1 MMRTRVNDGLQSINA
16 YYKMAMLM
24 PVERLQNIVRGKDN
38 AIPATIAMMALEAKM
53 PQVAAA
59 QGQQAAQ
66 QPPQPSVREQIG
78 NQISTLPE
86 NVGVGALPAPNMEQM
101 DAPGMADG
109 GIVAF
114 GHGGDVPGYADG
126 VLVGQ
131 GLNKT
136 PLFPVPTNS
145 FNRRVKEQELAQR
158 GDPLIYPALQE
169 TFLATEIARLEAAL
183 KTMPPGAQRTMLENN
198 LAKLRNQAAPK
209 PTASTATAASATNT
223 APVLEQ
229 FQASPPEAKEPGWAV
244 KGTKKGR
251 RVVDKKGNVTFVSGE
266 LSRVPA
272 PINEG
277 DVYTERDTYTPPQ
290 TSPFDLKTDAGKKAN
305 ARLTRGT
312 RTNVKTDVKTDEK
325 TDEKTGAKA
334 GIATLQPSG
343 ESRSSELQ
351 SIIKDIKDASGVNEI
366 TAKQTA
372 IERLI
377 EQQNKDEV
385 ARYKERPQYK
395 PYEKYEKSLLSEEEK
410 VKDKKNQ
417 NFQMALINAGL
428 AIAGGS
434 SRYAL
439 QNIGQGAMV
448 GTKQY
453 TEGLKDLEAAAK
465 ERQKALAMIE
475 EARNAKAEKDFDR
488 YDSLMNKQAERMIA
502 SKQLGIE
509 ALSKVLNIT
518 VPKAADVY
526 NNIKNIT
533 SNEAIANLNADVQRE
548 NIQMHREGNKLQ
560 YQVGMANAAA
570 SMQNAQ
576 ATAAYRNEMVEQGK
590 IQKMLYAQQRGE
602 AAFKDYLNT
611 PEGKI
616 QSTKAISDPAAAK
629 YLRDLRNWY
638 MNDAYTG
645 AGLTYNPGGQPS
657 AKDQQGFKVLGVK

>member
-1 MMRTRVNDGLQSINA
+1 MMRTRANDGLQSINA

-114 GHGGDVPGYADG
+114 AGNDG
-126 VLVGQ
+126 SVVEQ
-131 GLNKT
+131 KT
-136 PLFPVPTNS
+136 SSQMGRLFEPIRSAFTDFFSGPQ
-145 FNRRVKEQELAQR
+145 F
-158 GDPLIYPALQE
+158 D
-169 TFLATEIARLEAAL
+169 
-183 KTMPPGAQRTMLENN
+183 
-198 LAKLRNQAAPK
+198 
-209 PTASTATAASATNT
+209 SATQQQLQDIDKRLRALSARRKELTGTFGFAQQTPAQQAEAENLDKQINALWEQGQSVRNKSKQT
-223 APVLEQ
+223 VSQRDAKADSAPVVPAPLEQ
-229 FQASPPEAKEPGWAV
+229 YVVDPNNPKYVDSSTVPAGWAV
-244 KGTKKGR
+244 EGTKKGR
-251 RVVDKKGNVTFVSGE
+251 RVVDKKGNVTFVPGE
-266 LSRVPA
+266 LSRMPA

-277 DVYTERDTYTPPQ
+277 DVYTGRDTYITPQ
-290 TSPFDLKTDAGKKAN
+290 TSPFDLKTDAGKNAN
-305 ARLTRGT
+305 AKLTRGAG
-312 RTNVKTDVKTDEK
+312 TNVKTDEK
-325 TDEKTGAKA
+325 TDAKA

-343 ESRSSELQ
+343 ESRSSELK
-351 SIIKDIKDASGVNEI
+351 SIIKDIRDASGVNDI
-366 TAKQTA
+366 LVKQTA
-372 IERLI
+372 IEQLI
-377 EQQNKDEV
+377 DKQNKDEV

-465 ERQKALAMIE
+465 ERQKAFAMIE

-488 YDSLMNKQAERMIA
+488 YDSLMNKQSERMIA

-526 NNIKNIT
+526 NNMKNIT
-533 SNEAIANLNADVQRE
+533 SNEAIANLNADVQRD

-560 YQVGMANAAA
+560 YQASMSHAAA
-570 SMQNAQ
+570 SAGYKDAMLEQN
-576 ATAAYRNEMVEQGK
+576 M
-590 IQKMLYAQQRGE
+590 IQKNLMAQQRGE
-602 AAFKDYLNT
+602 AAFKDYLST

-616 QSTKAISDPAAAK
+616 QSTKAVSDPAAAK

-645 AGLTYNPGGQPS
+645 AGLKYNPGGQPS

>member
-1 MMRTRVNDGLQSINA
+1 MMRTRANDGLQSINA

-145 FNRRVKEQELAQR
+145 FNRRVKEQELAQQ

-183 KTMPPGAQRTMLENN
+183 KTTPPGAQRTMLENN

-209 PTASTATAASATNT
+209 PTASTATASTTNT

-229 FQASPPEAKEPGWAV
+229 YQAPPPEAKEPGWAV

-251 RVVDKKGNVTFVSGE
+251 RVVDKKGNVTFVPGE
-266 LSRVPA
+266 LSRMPA

-277 DVYTERDTYTPPQ
+277 DVYTGRDTYTPSQ
-290 TSPFDLKTDAGKKAN
+290 TSPFDLKTDAGKNAN
-305 ARLTRGT
+305 AKLTRGAG
-312 RTNVKTDVKTDEK
+312 TNVKTGEKPGEKTDEK
-325 TDEKTGAKA
+325 TDAKA

-343 ESRSSELQ
+343 ESRSSELK
-351 SIIKDIKDASGVNEI
+351 SIIKDMRDASGVNDI
-366 TAKQTA
+366 LVKQTA
-372 IERLI
+372 IEQLI
-377 EQQNKDEV
+377 DKQNKDEV

-465 ERQKALAMIE
+465 ERQKAFAMIE

-488 YDSLMNKQAERMIA
+488 YDSLMNKQSERMIA

-526 NNIKNIT
+526 NNMKNIT
-533 SNEAIANLNADVQRE
+533 SNEAIANLNADVQRD
-548 NIQMHREGNKLQ
+548 NIQMHREGNTLQ
-560 YQVGMANAAA
+560 YQASMAHAAASAANAAA
-570 SMQNAQ
+570 NAGYKDAMLEQN
-576 ATAAYRNEMVEQGK
+576 M
-590 IQKMLYAQQRGE
+590 IQKNLMAQQRGE
-602 AAFKDYLNT
+602 TAFKDYLST

-616 QSTKAISDPAAAK
+616 QSTKAVSDPAAAK

-645 AGLTYNPGGQPS
+645 AGLKYNPGGQPS

>member
-1 MMRTRVNDGLQSINA
+1 MMRTRANDGLDSINV

-24 PVERLQNIVRGKDN
+24 PVERLQNIVRGTEKG
-38 AIPATIAMMALEAKM
+38 IPATIAMMALESKM

-66 QPPQPSVREQIG
+66 QPPQPSVREKLG

-126 VLVGQ
+126 ILVGQ

-145 FNRRVKEQELAQR
+145 FNRRVKEQELAQQ

-183 KTMPPGAQRTMLENN
+183 KTTPPGAQRTMLENN
-198 LAKLRNQAAPK
+198 LAKLRNQATPK
-209 PTASTATAASATNT
+209 PTASTATASTTNT

-229 FQASPPEAKEPGWAV
+229 YQAPPPEAKEPGWAV
-244 KGTKKGR
+244 KGTKKGK
-251 RVVDKKGNVTFVSGE
+251 RVVDKKGNVTFVPGE
-266 LSRVPA
+266 QSRA
-272 PINEG
+272 PKSINEYEG
-277 DVYTERDTYTPPQ
+277 TDLNYRSPWSTEDSG
-290 TSPFDLKTDAGKKAN
+290 SPFAN
-305 ARLTRGT
+305 TPEGRALSARLRRAG
-312 RTNVKTDVKTDEK
+312 TNVKTDEKPGEKTDEK
-325 TDEKTGAKA
+325 TDAKA

-343 ESRSSELQ
+343 ESRSSELK
-351 SIIKDIKDASGVNEI
+351 SIIKDMRDASGVNDI
-366 TAKQTA
+366 LAKQTD
-372 IERLI
+372 IETLI
-377 EQQNKDEV
+377 EKQNKDEV
-385 ARYKERPQYK
+385 ERYKKRPQYE
-395 PYEKYEKSLLSEEEK
+395 PYKKYEQSLLSEEEK

-453 TEGLKDLEAAAK
+453 TEGIKDLEAAAK
-465 ERQKALAMIE
+465 ERQKAFAMIE

-488 YDSLMNKQAERMIA
+488 YDSLMNKQSERMIA

-518 VPKAADVY
+518 VPKAADIY
-526 NNIKNIT
+526 NNMKDVA
-533 SNEAIANLNADVQRE
+533 SREAVANLQAQVQRE
-548 NIQMHREGNKLQ
+548 GNQLQ
-560 YQVGMANAAA
+560 YRASMAHAAASAANAASNREYKDA
-570 SMQNAQ
+570 MLEQNL
-576 ATAAYRNEMVEQGK
+576 
-590 IQKMLYAQQRGE
+590 IQKNLMAQQRGE
-602 AAFKDYLNT
+602 TAFKDYLST

-616 QSTKAISDPAAAK
+616 QSTKAVSDPAAAK

-645 AGLTYNPGGQPS
+645 AGLKYNPGGQPS

>member
-145 FNRRVKEQELAQR
+145 FNRRVKEQELAQQ
-158 GDPLIYPALQE
+158 GDPLISPALQE
-169 TFLATEIARLEAAL
+169 TGEQLNRQFLATEIARLEAAL

-209 PTASTATAASATNT
+209 PTASTATASTTNT

-229 FQASPPEAKEPGWAV
+229 FQAPPPEAKEPGWAV

-251 RVVDKKGNVTFVSGE
+251 RVVDKKGNVTFVPGE
-266 LSRVPA
+266 LSRMPA

-277 DVYTERDTYTPPQ
+277 DVYTGRDTYTPPQ

-305 ARLTRGT
+305 ARLTRGAG
-312 RTNVKTDVKTDEK
+312 TNVKTDEKPGEK

-366 TAKQTA
+366 TVKQTA

-526 NNIKNIT
+526 NNVKNIV
-533 SNEAIANLNADVQRE
+533 SNEAIANLNASVQRE

-560 YQVGMANAAA
+560 YQASMAHAAA
-570 SMQNAQ
+570 SAANAE
-576 ATAAYRNEMVEQGK
+576 ANRELSLV
-590 IQKMLYAQQRGE
+590 QKNILAQQAGE
-602 AAFKDYLNT
+602 TALNHFMTTRKLDAATMSPQDYAT
-611 PEGKI
+611 
-616 QSTKAISDPAAAK
+616 
-629 YLRDLRNWY
+629 LRNKFIA
-638 MNDAYTG
+638 DARRQAGLPPINTG
-645 AGLTYNPGGQPS
+645 AFPLSRDDEALINKYKTKQ
-657 AKDQQGFKVLGVK
+657 